1 VLRRGT
7 RSSARTGTPADLL
20 VVGIG
25 NPGEEYSR
33 TRHNVGAEVVDILA
47 RRHGGRLRKSK
58 ELRAIVDEVRVNG
71 RRLALAVPTTYMND
85 SGQAVAPL
93 ARRFGVEPDHLV
105 VVHDE
110 LDLPTADLRVKLGGG
125 MERAGTYFPHDE
137 FYDASMRDTINEIG
151 RRARPSAHVASE
163 SPLLASYYAQRENH
177 GDLVCVSLSDPDGL
191 KQLGV
196 GDFVIVARG
205 RRYFSNDQ
213 LISSLASTARPDFQM
228 FLGKV
233 PSVDVYVVTE
243 ASLQTIKTAA
253 QLRASAKANA
263 IHKG

>member
-47 RRHGGRLRKSK
+47 RRHGGRLRKSR

-93 ARRFGVEPDHLV
+93 ARRFAIGEFAGLRAASGSVTDETESSSSRPFGTIGYKEAAAV
-105 VVHDE
+105 VANEMPLAEAVAETKRRTRAYAKRQMTWLRSERNVHWIDSN
-110 LDLPTADLRVKLGGG
+110 DR
-125 MERAGTYFPHDE
+125 
-137 FYDASMRDTINEIG
+137 DASFAAAMR
-151 RRARPSAHVASE
+151 
-163 SPLLASYYAQRENH
+163 
-177 GDLVCVSLSDPDGL
+177 
-191 KQLGV
+191 
-196 GDFVIVARG
+196 
-205 RRYFSNDQ
+205 
-213 LISSLASTARPDFQM
+213 LIHEGER
-228 FLGKV
+228 
-233 PSVDVYVVTE
+233 
-243 ASLQTIKTAA
+243 
-253 QLRASAKANA
+253 
-263 IHKG
+263 